1 MQNCTHMSKSSPA
14 SANSPAAP
22 KSMIRSGEE
31 SPSLS
36 DEQIEDARKLI
47 GVWLRRDVHTP
58 SIYEPLSVHDIRRWS
73 HYSVGDDNPLFSEVD
88 YAKRS
93 AWGTVIAPP
102 TFLYTIDTGIVAPGM
117 PGIQWIFAGSRFEH
131 FMPVK
136 AGDTITARARL
147 IDVQI
152 KEGRNIARYVNQV
165 GEVLYTNQN
174 GQLVTRY
181 EGDIYRVPRKRSGA
195 GFKFALKDKEAPPPP
210 YRYTDAEIDAIADGY
225 RNEFRR
231 GSESLYWEDVTL
243 GDTLPVVQ
251 KGPLTLVDIVGFY
264 SGRRT
269 VYNVMKLAFADRD
282 KHPSNVYYS
291 PARNIPMHPAA
302 GHFDVEIA
310 HEIGMPAAYDQ
321 GWQRIG
327 WAGHML
333 TNWCGDRGFVRR
345 LDGRVT
351 KPNLI
356 GDLTKLTGE
365 VVAKRKTEALNGMPA
380 ESLIDIRWW
389 GENQRGER
397 NCSGEATVRLPS
409 RDIRLRC

>member
-1 MQNCTHMSKSSPA
+1 MAKIALNVDGKSHTIEADNDMPLLYA
-14 SANSPAAP
+14 LRDDLGLRNP
-22 KSMIRSGEE
+22 KFGCG
-31 SPSLS
+31 LA
-36 DEQIEDARKLI
+36 QCGAC
-47 GVWLRRDVHTP
+47 
-58 SIYEPLSVHDIRRWS
+58 
-73 HYSVGDDNPLFSEVD
+73 
-88 YAKRS
+88 
-93 AWGTVIAPP
+93 TVI
-102 TFLYTIDTGIVAPGM
+102 IDGVAVRSCVTPVDSVQNTK
-117 PGIQWIFAGSRFEH
+117 ITTLAGLGGG
-131 FMPVK
+131 K
-136 AGDTITARARL
+136 AHALQEAF
-147 IDVQI
+147 
-152 KEGRNIARYVNQV
+152 IAEQV
-165 GEVLYTNQN
+165 PQCGFCISGVIMAASVL
-174 GQLVTRY
+174 
-181 EGDIYRVPRKRSGA
+181 
-195 GFKFALKDKEAPPPP
+195 LKKNSNP
-210 YRYTDAEIDAIADGY
+210 TDAEIDAIADGY

-231 GSESLYWEDVTL
+231 GNDSLYWEDVGL

-291 PARNIPMHPAA
+291 PTRNIPMHPAA

-333 TNWCGDRGFVRR
+333 TNWCGDSGFVRR

-365 VVAKRKTEALNGMPA
+365 VVAKRKTEALSGMPA

-397 NCSGEATVRLPS
+397 NCNGEATVRLPS
-409 RDIRLRC
+409 RDINQRC

>member
-1 MQNCTHMSKSSPA
+1 M
-14 SANSPAAP
+14 
-22 KSMIRSGEE
+22 
-31 SPSLS
+31 
-36 DEQIEDARKLI
+36 
-47 GVWLRRDVHTP
+47 
-58 SIYEPLSVHDIRRWS
+58 
-73 HYSVGDDNPLFSEVD
+73 
-88 YAKRS
+88 
-93 AWGTVIAPP
+93 
-102 TFLYTIDTGIVAPGM
+102 
-117 PGIQWIFAGSRFEH
+117 
-131 FMPVK
+131 
-136 AGDTITARARL
+136 
-147 IDVQI
+147 
-152 KEGRNIARYVNQV
+152 
-165 GEVLYTNQN
+165 
-174 GQLVTRY
+174 
-181 EGDIYRVPRKRSGA
+181 PRKRSGG
-195 GFKFALKDKEAPPPP
+195 GFKFALKEKETPPQP
-210 YRYTDAEIDAIADGY
+210 YRYTDAEIDANADGY

-231 GSESLYWEDVTL
+231 GNDSLYWEDVHL

-291 PARNIPMHPAA
+291 PTRNIPMHPAA

-333 TNWCGDRGFVRR
+333 TNWCGDSGFVRR

-365 VVAKRKTEALNGMPA
+365 VVAKRKTEALSGMPA

-397 NCSGEATVRLPS
+397 NCNGEATVRLPS
-409 RDIRLRC
+409 RDINQRC